1 MNVVL
6 DTSVFVSSLLN
17 KQGVPAQVIDAWR
30 AHLFQLVTSPAIVEE
45 IRLTMASSR
54 MRRRYHVPDEDIE
67 QLLELLN
74 RRAIVVDGVADVSD
88 ASLRDPNDEI
98 ILACV
103 ADSRADALVASD
115 KDLLVLVEYRGA
127 PIVTPR
133 QFIERY
139 LLNRER

>member
-67 QLLELLN
+67 QLLDE
-74 RRAIVVDGVADVSD
+74 AVF
-88 ASLRDPNDEI
+88 LRDGQI
-98 ILACV
+98 MLHKSV
-103 ADSRADALVASD
+103 DAIREEDGKSVD
-115 KDLLVLVEYRGA
+115 DL
-127 PIVTPR
+127 
-133 QFIERY
+133 F
-139 LLNRER
+139 REVFKC